1 MNYLDI
7 IIGIILLLFA
17 LAGLKNGIIREAFA
31 LVAFIGGVYGA
42 VKLSDYI
49 GGKLSTL
56 INVSQEW
63 MSVISFIIVFILLA
77 LTINLI
83 GKGVS
88 KLAESLSLGF
98 FDKIGGFMFG
108 VAKGLLIVG
117 VVIIVLDFF
126 GIKDVI
132 NKETREKSVLYTT
145 SEKVADW
152 ITDNKDTFIKKIED
166 KVDDAEEEIIN
177 KIS

>member
-42 VKLSDYI
+42 ARLSDYA
-49 GGKLSTL
+49 GEKLSTI
-56 INVSQEW
+56 INVSHEW
-63 MSVISFIIVFILLA
+63 MSIISFIIVFIILA
-77 LTINLI
+77 LAINLI

-88 KLAESLSLGF
+88 KLVESLHLGF
-98 FDKIGGFMFG
+98 FDKIGGFVFG
-108 VAKGLLIVG
+108 VAKGLLIVS
-117 VVIIVLDFF
+117 VIIIILDFF
-126 GIKDVI
+126 GIKDVL

-145 SEKVADW
+145 SENIAEW
-152 ITDNKDTFIKKIED
+152 ITDNKDSFIKEFD
-166 KVDDAEEEIIN
+166 NKVDDAEDEIKDLI
-177 KIS
+177 

>member
-42 VKLSDYI
+42 VKLSDYV
-49 GGKLSTL
+49 GEKLSTV
-56 INVSQEW
+56 INVSHEW

-77 LTINLI
+77 LAINLI

-152 ITDNKDTFIKKIED
+152 ITDNKDSFIKEIED
-166 KVDDAEEEIIN
+166 KVDDAEDEIKDLI
-177 KIS
+177 

>member
-42 VKLSDYI
+42 ARLSDYA
-49 GGKLSTL
+49 GEKLSTI
-56 INVSQEW
+56 INVSHEW
-63 MSVISFIIVFILLA
+63 MSIISFIIVFIILA
-77 LTINLI
+77 LAINLI

-88 KLAESLSLGF
+88 KLVESLHLGF
-98 FDKIGGFMFG
+98 FDKIGGFVFG
-108 VAKGLLIVG
+108 VAKGLLIVS
-117 VVIIVLDFF
+117 VIIILDFF
-126 GIKDVI
+126 GIKDVL

-145 SEKVADW
+145 SENIAEW
-152 ITDNKDTFIKKIED
+152 ITDNKDSFIKEFD
-166 KVDDAEEEIIN
+166 NKVDDAEDEIKDLI
-177 KIS
+177 

>member
-42 VKLSDYI
+42 VELADVVGEKLSV
-49 GGKLSTL
+49 L

-77 LTINLI
+77 LAINLI

-88 KLAESLSLGF
+88 KLVESLHLGF
-98 FDKIGGFMFG
+98 FDKIGGFVFG

-117 VVIIVLDFF
+117 VVIIILDFF
-126 GIKDVI
+126 GIKDAI

-145 SEKVADW
+145 SENIAEW
-152 ITDNKDTFIKKIED
+152 ITDNKDSFIKEFDD
-166 KVDDAEEEIIN
+166 KVDDAEDEIKDLI
-177 KIS
+177 

>member
-42 VKLSDYI
+42 VKLSDYV

-166 KVDDAEEEIIN
+166 KVDDAEEEIKN

>member
-42 VKLSDYI
+42 VKLSDYV

-77 LTINLI
+77 LAINLI

-88 KLAESLSLGF
+88 KLAESLCLGF
-98 FDKIGGFMFG
+98 FDKIGGFVFG
-108 VAKGLLIVG
+108 VAKGLFIVG

-145 SEKVADW
+145 SEKVAEW

-166 KVDDAEEEIIN
+166 KVDDAEEEIKN

>member
-42 VKLSDYI
+42 VELADVVGEKLSA
-49 GGKLSTL
+49 L

-77 LTINLI
+77 LAINLI

-88 KLAESLSLGF
+88 KLVESLHLGF
-98 FDKIGGFMFG
+98 FDKIGGFVFG

-117 VVIIVLDFF
+117 VVIIILDFF
-126 GIKDVI
+126 GIKDAI

-145 SEKVADW
+145 SENIAEW
-152 ITDNKDTFIKKIED
+152 ITDNKDSFIKEFDD
-166 KVDDAEEEIIN
+166 KVDDAEDEIKDLI
-177 KIS
+177 

>member
-42 VKLSDYI
+42 VKLSDYV

-77 LTINLI
+77 LAINLI

-166 KVDDAEEEIIN
+166 KVDDAEEEIKN

>member
-42 VKLSDYI
+42 VKLSDYV
-49 GGKLSTL
+49 GEKLSTV
-56 INVSQEW
+56 INVSHEW

-77 LTINLI
+77 LAINLI

-108 VAKGLLIVG
+108 VEKGLLIVG

-166 KVDDAEEEIIN
+166 KVDDAEEEIKN

>member
-166 KVDDAEEEIIN
+166 KVDDAEEEVKN

>member
-42 VKLSDYI
+42 VKLSDYV

-56 INVSQEW
+56 INVSHEW

-152 ITDNKDTFIKKIED
+152 ITDNKDNFIKEFED
-166 KVDDAEEEIIN
+166 KVDDAEEEIKN

>member
-42 VKLSDYI
+42 ARLSDYA
-49 GGKLSTL
+49 GEKLSTI
-56 INVSQEW
+56 INVSHEW
-63 MSVISFIIVFILLA
+63 MSIISFIIVFILLA

-88 KLAESLSLGF
+88 KLAESLCLGF
-98 FDKIGGFMFG
+98 FDKIGGFVFG
-108 VAKGLLIVG
+108 VAKGLLIVS
-117 VVIIVLDFF
+117 VIIIILDFF
-126 GIKDVI
+126 GIKDVL

-145 SEKVADW
+145 SENIAEW
-152 ITDNKDTFIKKIED
+152 ITDNKDSFIKEFD
-166 KVDDAEEEIIN
+166 NKVDDAEDEIKDLI
-177 KIS
+177 

>member
-42 VKLSDYI
+42 VKLSDYV

-77 LTINLI
+77 LAINLI

-145 SEKVADW
+145 SENIAEW
-152 ITDNKDTFIKKIED
+152 ITDNKDNFIKEFED
-166 KVDDAEEEIIN
+166 KVDDAEEEIKN